1 LISPGYK
8 SIELVGTS
16 EKGWKEA
23 VLEAYRVAK
32 QTVYGIRTIQILET
46 DVKIKEDLDDKF
58 VFRARI
64 RINFQIAER

>member
-1 LISPGYK
+1 MISPGYK
-8 SIELVGTS
+8 SIELIGTS

-46 DVKIKEDLDDKF
+46 DVKIKEDLDKLI
-58 VFRARI
+58 FRARI

>member
-1 LISPGYK
+1 MVSPGYK
-8 SIELVGTS
+8 SIELISTS

-46 DVKIKEDLDDKF
+46 DVKVKEDLDKLI
-58 VFRARI
+58 FRARV
-64 RINFQIAER
+64 RINFQLAER